1 MLCSPTHARHPLHLP
16 TLLPAQPLPT
26 AAARR
31 RQPCVCGHHGIHQR
45 LNGPAC
51 CALRRRGMWRP
62 RRRGGRGLAAHLRT
76 GERRG
81 GACQDGRVGTETSAE
96 LCTCSRLRHPP
107 NPPAHRPSIPSSLL
121 PRCRVR
127 LTNHTALTHLRA
139 HLTPP
144 LTRAPPPPPPP
155 PAQPIRRVRLY
166 EPEADRVVT
175 RAPGFR
181 TIRGVEEEDQMDASL
196 LSSTL

>member
-1 MLCSPTHARHPLHLP
+1 
-16 TLLPAQPLPT
+16 
-26 AAARR
+26 
-31 RQPCVCGHHGIHQR
+31 
-45 LNGPAC
+45 
-51 CALRRRGMWRP
+51 MWRP

-127 LTNHTALTHLRA
+127 L
-139 HLTPP
+139 
-144 LTRAPPPPPPP
+144 
-155 PAQPIRRVRLY
+155 Y